1 MGGSKFCAHLM
12 GEVVT
17 SWSIVGKTIFGFT
30 GRQCHL
36 ARLLFLAWSFNFDSG
51 DAKN

>member
-1 MGGSKFCAHLM
+1 M

-17 SWSIVGKTIFGFT
+17 SWSKTVSGFT

-36 ARLLFLAWSFNFDSG
+36 ARLLFLARSFNFDGG